1 MKPLVSIKILYCKDA
16 YETSDGSTKH
26 CNFKSTVGGSNN
38 LSTKTSELNISTKNY
53 ASNVYKLRYTMCK
66 KTI

>member
-53 ASNVYKLRYTMCK
+53 ASNV
-66 KTI
+66 